1 MKRTILETLKQWKN
15 DTGRRPLLMR
25 GARQVGKTY
34 IVEEL
39 GKSEFKNIVTINF
52 ERNAEYKE
60 VFSSLDP
67 AKILEKITLLSGE
80 KIVVGETLLFLD
92 EIQECPRAI
101 SSLRYFYEEKKGL
114 HVIGAGSLLEFALGE
129 KEFRMPVGRVQYLYL
144 QPLSFIEFLDAVGE
158 NALAGHIA
166 DLSNIKNIPEVI
178 HEKLIGLIKDYFVIG
193 GMPSVVAEYISSH
206 DIIKCQNI
214 QRSIIDTYID
224 DFAKYANK
232 TKMPVLQKVFNSA
245 ARMIGQK
252 FVYSHVDNTI
262 KSYKMKEAVNMLE
275 MAGVLIRIK
284 RSNGDGLPLE
294 ANVKDNFF
302 KLLFL
307 DVGLL
312 HNALGIYRETI
323 LSNDLSSV
331 FRGAVA
337 EQFIGQEL
345 AAYQDFYHKPSLYY
359 WAREAKNSN
368 AELDYIFEKKGMIIP
383 VEVKSGKKGKY
394 KSLKMYIDKYHP
406 VTALKVSQEIYEER
420 DNFIS
425 LPFYGIYAFMKE

>member
-1 MKRTILETLKQWKN
+1 MKRTVLETLKQWRN
-15 DTGRRPLLMR
+15 DPGRRPLLIR

-34 IVEEL
+34 IIEEL
-39 GKSEFKNIVTINF
+39 GKNEFKNIVTINF
-52 ERNAEYKE
+52 ERNEEFKE
-60 VFSSLDP
+60 VFNSLDP
-67 AKILEKITLLSGE
+67 LKLVEKISLLSGE
-80 KIVVGETLLFLD
+80 RIIAGETLLFLD

-101 SSLRYFYEEKKGL
+101 SSLRYFYEEMKDL

-129 KEFRMPVGRVQYLYL
+129 KEFKMPVGRVQYLHL
-144 QPLSFIEFLDAVGE
+144 QPLSFIEFLEAIGE
-158 NALAGHIA
+158 DILADHIK
-166 DLSNIKNIPEVI
+166 DFSNIKNTPEVI

-193 GMPSVVAEYISSH
+193 GMPAVVAEYVSSR

-224 DFAKYANK
+224 DFSKYANK

-284 RSNGDGLPLE
+284 RSTGDGLPLE

-312 HNALGIYRETI
+312 HNALGIYKETV

-337 EQFIGQEL
+337 EQFVGQEL
-345 AAYQDFYHKPSLYY
+345 VAYQDFYRKPSLYY

-368 AELDYIFEKKGMIIP
+368 AEIDYIFEKKGMIIP
-383 VEVKSGKKGKY
+383 VEVKSGKAGKY
-394 KSLKMYIDKYHP
+394 KSLRMYIEKYNP
-406 VTALKVSQEIYEER
+406 ETALKISQGIFEENDR
-420 DNFIS
+420 LIS
-425 LPFYGIYAFMKE
+425 LPFYGIYAFMK